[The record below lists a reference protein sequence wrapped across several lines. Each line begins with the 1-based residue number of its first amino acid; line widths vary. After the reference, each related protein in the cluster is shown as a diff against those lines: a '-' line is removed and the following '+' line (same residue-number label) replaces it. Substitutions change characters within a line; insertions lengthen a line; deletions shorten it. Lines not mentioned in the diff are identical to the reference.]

1 MVISRVHLLYNV
13 SMDVVEYNCGPL
25 LVFKIWKYIFFL
37 LIYANSLYIYVICLS
52 HVVQVG
58 LELAL

>member
-13 SMDVVEYNCGPL
+13 SMDVVEYICGPL

-37 LIYANSLYIYVICLS
+37 LIYANSLYIYMICLS

-58 LELAL
+58 LELTL